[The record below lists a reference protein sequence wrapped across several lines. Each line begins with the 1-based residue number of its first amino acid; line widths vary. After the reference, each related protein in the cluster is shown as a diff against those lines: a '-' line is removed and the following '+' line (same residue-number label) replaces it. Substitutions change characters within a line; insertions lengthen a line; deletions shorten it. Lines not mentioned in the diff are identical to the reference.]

1 MRAAQERADALA
13 CPHPLA
19 LAHGGPHRLVR
30 RPQRRLSRAA
40 EPDGHHPPPRDPAGE
55 RHPARRHRAHRPPGA
70 GGEVDPAVARRPRF
84 RRWIPAAQHPRPPG
98 TASSPDRPDP
108 PGHREIRFP
117 NRGIAVTGRVARPA
131 PLSCGL
137 PGVLGRGLFQRM
149 GRGGCGRRAHL
160 GKGGQPDQQSQQHD
174 GSLRRTRGGA
184 SRSPL
189 PRSAGTG
196 RPGGRESAAR
206 AGARGGGLFHGRT
219 VARFAVARG
228 SWSGVVD
235 NRPAADSSVTRT
247 RGSGPHRKRGDPGG
261 TGAAAKPFHA
271 RHRAREPVR
280 TAFRHPHGLRA
291 PHPRGAPV
299 PGARG
304 AAPGSRHPAGAVP
317 LRGPVHCWCGPGDRA
332 DFARPATLTRWP
344 RISVPGT
351 VPVSTPEP
359 SGRRVGGVR
368 QAGASGLR

>member
-30 RPQRRLSRAA
+30 RPQRGLSRAA

-55 RHPARRHRAHRPPGA
+55 RHPARRDRAHRPPGA

-108 PGHREIRFP
+108 PGRREIRFP

-160 GKGGQPDQQSQQHD
+160 GKGAQPDQQSQQHD
-174 GSLRRTRGGA
+174 DSLRRTRGGA

-206 AGARGGGLFHGRT
+206 AGARGGVLFHGRT

-247 RGSGPHRKRGDPGG
+247 RGSGPHRKRGGGPGRHGSGREAVPRSSPCQGAGPDGIPAPARTPRPAPPRSSGAGSPRCGSRLPAPGG
-261 TGAAAKPFHA
+261 
-271 RHRAREPVR
+271 
-280 TAFRHPHGLRA
+280 
-291 PHPRGAPV
+291 RGAPPRSRTLLV
-299 PGARG
+299 RPG
-304 AAPGSRHPAGAVP
+304 
-317 LRGPVHCWCGPGDRA
+317 
-332 DFARPATLTRWP
+332 
-344 RISVPGT
+344 
-351 VPVSTPEP
+351 
-359 SGRRVGGVR
+359 
-368 QAGASGLR
+368 